1 MKGVAMRPEMEPM
14 LTTRHRPRRK
24 RGRKAWVT
32 AIWPTTLSSNR
43 LRTSANGRSS
53 RGPAS
58 TVPVMFLRADG
69 AHEGR
74 VLNGGDD
81 APGGATAGAGEDVD
95 GEHGAL
101 GQDRRRALQAAWC
114 PSVAAS

>member
-14 LTTRHRPRRK
+14 LTTRPRPRPK

-32 AIWPTTLSSNR
+32 AIWPTTLTSNC
-43 LRTSANGRSS
+43 LRTSGNGGSS
-53 RGPAS
+53 TGPAS
-58 TVPVMFLRADG
+58 TIPVMFLRADG

-74 VLNGGDD
+74 VLHGGDD
-81 APGGATAGAGEDVD
+81 APGAATAGAGVDVEGED
-95 GEHGAL
+95 GAL
-101 GQDRRRALQAAWC
+101 GQDRRRALQSAWC